1 MGSPLGGNSR
11 WIRQKTQ
18 RTGGE
23 THWGSQAA
31 RQPPVRT
38 GPIISAIIATA
49 VNNEIMRLTEATS
62 FREGGARQPRHV
74 AQRGC
79 SMTGWE
85 LGAWLK

>member
-1 MGSPLGGNSR
+1 METAAGTGRKLNALVGKHIGVLRRRGNR
-11 WIRQKTQ
+11 RC
-18 RTGGE
+18 G
-23 THWGSQAA
+23 
-31 RQPPVRT
+31 T